1 MFYSM
6 MAVKPRNKKEYTGND
21 EDTPPTEDYDWG
33 DQPFN
38 DDYSYEDN
46 AGIEGDEGS
55 LPDFDENDDEDEE
68 KN

>member
-6 MAVKPRNKKEYTGND
+6 MTLIPRNKKPVKDYT
-21 EDTPPTEDYDWG
+21 EDTPQTEDFDWG

-46 AGIEGDEGS
+46 AGIESDEGY
-55 LPDFDENDDEDEE
+55 LPDLDEVEDDDEE

>member
-1 MFYSM
+1 M
-6 MAVKPRNKKEYTGND
+6 KPRNKPTKEYTND
-21 EDTPPTEDYDWG
+21 EDTPPTDDFDWG

-46 AGIEGDEGS
+46 AGIEGDEGY
-55 LPDFDENDDEDEE
+55 LPDLDEVEDDDDEE